1 MEQIEPA
8 LFYTGVAAQAYG
20 LLRGTGAP
28 DPAPYARFIQ
38 RSGQPALE
46 LGCGDGDPLLA
57 LRTLGLE
64 VDGVDSSPDMVD
76 RCRAT
81 AAERGIDV
89 TVWVQR
95 MEALDLPRRYRSV
108 FLAGPTF
115 NLLPD
120 DDTAMQAL
128 AGIRRHLV
136 VEGTAMIPL
145 FEPLATPLEH
155 FGRRRTRTASDGTE
169 MSVTAVRETRDETTR
184 CQTTVLRYEVAT
196 PTGTVSEDRP
206 WTVHWYPQAGIRA
219 MAAEAGLTVARVLS
233 AAGGA
238 ADDSETDI
246 VLLLHRDD
254 ADASPP

>member
-1 MEQIEPA
+1 MEPIDPA

-28 DPAPYARFIQ
+28 DPLPYARFIE

-57 LRTLGLE
+57 LRTLGLD

-76 RCRAT
+76 RLH
-81 AAERGIDV
+81 AAAADREIDV
-89 TVWVQR
+89 SVQVQR

-120 DDTAMQAL
+120 DDTARQAL

-136 VEGTAMIPL
+136 ADGTAMIPL
-145 FEPLATPLEH
+145 FEPRATPVEH
-155 FGRRRTRTASDGTE
+155 FGRRRTRIASDGTE
-169 MSVTAVRETRDETTR
+169 MSVTAVSQTRDEPTR
-184 CQTTVLRYEVAT
+184 CQTTVLRYEVVT

-206 WTVHWYPQAGIRA
+206 WTVHWYAQAGIRA
-219 MAAEAGLTVARVLS
+219 MAADAGLTVARVLS

-238 ADDSETDI
+238 ADDGETDI
-246 VLLLHRDD
+246 VLLLRRDD
-254 ADASPP
+254 ADTSSR